1 MTNQANETGGLPT
14 RLARFVVDNRAFI
27 VVWVALFI
35 AIVGVAMVSP
45 LLPVFAK
52 DMGASGIWVGLA
64 FSGFALSQIPLMLI
78 VGRLSDRYGK
88 RLFLWVGLL
97 VYVIAAAGYV
107 WAPGYHELVAFRVV
121 SGVGA
126 ALVIP
131 TAFAYVGELAPPG
144 HEGRYMG
151 VFNVALIAGF
161 GIGPMLGGIIHDGFG
176 MDATFISMAVL
187 SSLGFIIAFFFLPGR
202 KSARAGGEHGELS
215 TAYSVM
221 LRDDT
226 VRGIVTFQLVLGL
239 SFGAMLAFLGI
250 YMKEV
255 MGTSLALVGVVMSV
269 RAMQNGVLA
278 YPFGWLADR
287 ANRVVL
293 ATMGLIVMSS
303 GTLLVPWISTFAVL
317 LGLFIVMGTFES
329 MAMPSINAIT
339 VDKGRIFGMGSI
351 MGVFN
356 TAMSLGL
363 VAGSLVGGSIEGSF
377 GVEWVFR
384 YAAGLGLIGIVM
396 FNVFMRRGAV
406 APRNDG

>member
-1 MTNQANETGGLPT
+1 
-14 RLARFVVDNRAFI
+14 
-27 VVWVALFI
+27 
-35 AIVGVAMVSP
+35 
-45 LLPVFAK
+45 
-52 DMGASGIWVGLA
+52 
-64 FSGFALSQIPLMLI
+64 
-78 VGRLSDRYGK
+78 
-88 RLFLWVGLL
+88 
-97 VYVIAAAGYV
+97 
-107 WAPGYHELVAFRVV
+107 VAFRVV

-151 VFNVALIAGF
+151 VFNIALIAGF

-187 SSLGFIIAFFFLPGR
+187 SGLGFIIAFVFLPGQ
-202 KSARAGGEHGELS
+202 KSARAGGEHSEPS
-215 TAYSVM
+215 TAYLVM
-221 LRDDT
+221 LRNDT

-250 YMKEV
+250 YMKDV

-293 ATMGLIVMSS
+293 ASVGLIVMSS

-329 MAMPSINAIT
+329 MALPSINAIT
-339 VDKGRIFGMGSI
+339 VDKGRVFGMGSI

-384 YAAGLGLIGIVM
+384 YAAGLGLIGLVL
-396 FNVFMRRGAV
+396 FNVFMRRGAA